1 VDRRSAAGAAP
12 PSGRASGGE
21 RSADKGGASY
31 GRGAAVLSVG
41 IGTTG
46 LVTFGYFALAS
57 HALPAGEYGGIALL
71 WSLVFIVASVIW
83 RPVEQFLSRS
93 IADAD
98 ARGVPASAHLR
109 SAAAIQI
116 GLAAVFTALAW
127 ALRTPL
133 EDHVLGGRSALY
145 WILVGTVLAYAASY
159 FARGF
164 LAGHGRFG
172 LYGGLVLLEA
182 TTRCLFALAA
192 VAGVT
197 HGQTAVALGMVAA
210 PLVSLTVVPWGL
222 PRLAPYR
229 PANASH
235 SPGGGAPAGGARE
248 LAGGLRQGGTFAGA
262 VIVIMACEQTF
273 LNAGPLLVKVT
284 DGTAGAALAGQAFN
298 VLLIARAPLQLFQ
311 AVQTSI
317 LPHLTRLR
325 AAGERDS
332 FRRSVGVTVA
342 AIAVFA
348 SCVALAMAVAGPTLM
363 RLLFGSGGYE
373 RLSLVVMAL
382 GMGVYLSAATLNQ
395 AALAEGRAAAAAAC
409 WLTGLAAFV
418 TALLVPIVDDRVLH
432 VASAYSLGAAVLC
445 VLLARLV
452 VQRRSPA
459 GGSDGLEHRLP
470 AARAGDVGRS

>member
-1 VDRRSAAGAAP
+1 M
-12 PSGRASGGE
+12 
-21 RSADKGGASY
+21 
-31 GRGAAVLSVG
+31 
-41 IGTTG
+41 
-46 LVTFGYFALAS
+46 
-57 HALPAGEYGGIALL
+57 
-71 WSLVFIVASVIW
+71 IW

-229 PANASH
+229 PANAPH
-235 SPGGGAPAGGARE
+235 SSGGGAPAGGARE